1 VEIMPPVPAH
11 RGLDVLV
18 ERCYAGLD
26 VQAMGREVV
35 RRLRSVISID
45 AAFVATVDPATLLF
59 TSAVSEDPL
68 IEAAPLFLANELD
81 GRDVNRFT
89 DLAVGPVPVRT
100 LDQATRGDRD
110 ASTRHAAIMRPLG
123 LGDELRVALRT
134 RQACWG
140 VMCLHREVGAAG
152 FSRRDRDIVA
162 KIAPHVAEG
171 LRRALLAG
179 QSRYPHPALGHGVVI
194 LDGAGSITSVNDA
207 AERWLAQIP
216 ESDWPGSSQLP
227 LPLLAA
233 AAAAG
238 DGGSGDS
245 PRTPSVRLRTI
256 GGDWLSVH
264 ASRLHGS
271 DDRSTVLVIE
281 EPGPGHIASLI
292 LDGHGVTGAQAKV
305 VALVL
310 RGYSTKQIVKQLA
323 ISQYTVQE
331 HLRAVFDKLGVRS
344 RQELAAALLRPGH

>member
-1 VEIMPPVPAH
+1 MPPQPVQRRVDA
-11 RGLDVLV
+11 LI

-26 VQAMGREVV
+26 DTALRREVAS
-35 RRLRSVISID
+35 RLKALAGVD

-68 IEAAPLFLANELD
+68 IEAAPAFLANELE
-81 GRDVNRFT
+81 GRDVNRFI
-89 DLAVGPVPVRT
+89 DLAAGSDLVRT
-100 LDQATRGDRD
+100 LDQATSGARD
-110 ASTRHAAIMRPLG
+110 SSARHAAIMRPLG

-140 VMCLHREVGAAG
+140 VMCLHRQAGATG
-152 FSRRDRDIVA
+152 FSQRDRDIVA
-162 KIAPHVAEG
+162 RIAPHVAEG

-179 QSRYPHPALGHGVVI
+179 QARDAHPALGHGVVI
-194 LDGAGSITSVNDA
+194 LGASGAVISVNDA

-216 ESDWPGSSQLP
+216 ESDWPSSCQLP

-233 AAAAG
+233 ANYAG
-238 DGGSGDS
+238 TALEH
-245 PRTPSVRLRTI
+245 PAPAVRLRTVR
-256 GGDWLSVH
+256 GDWLSVH
-264 ASRLHGS
+264 ASPLHGVGE
-271 DDRSTVLVIE
+271 RSTVLILE
-281 EPGPGHIASLI
+281 EPGSDELASLI
-292 LDGHGVTGAQAKV
+292 LASHGVTGAQARV

-310 RGYSTKQIVKQLA
+310 QGYSTKQIVGQLT

-344 RQELAAALLRPGH
+344 RQELAATLMRPGH

>member
-1 VEIMPPVPAH
+1 MPPGAAQ
-11 RGLDVLV
+11 RRIDALI

-26 VQAMGREVV
+26 ALPLGREVI
-35 RRLRSVISID
+35 RRLRPVLWVD

-59 TSAVSEDPL
+59 TSAASEDPL

-89 DLAVGPVPVRT
+89 ELAADPVPVRT

-110 ASTRHAAIMRPLG
+110 DSARHAAIMRPLG

-134 RQACWG
+134 RRACWG
-140 VMCLHREVGAAG
+140 VMCLHREAGAAG
-152 FSRRDRDIVA
+152 FSQADRDLVA

-171 LRRALLAG
+171 LRRALLARP
-179 QSRYPHPALGHGVVI
+179 SADPHPALGHGVVI
-194 LDGAGSITSVNDA
+194 LDPAGSVASVNDA
-207 AERWLAQIP
+207 AERWLARIP
-216 ESDWPGSSQLP
+216 ESNWPSSCELP
-227 LPLLAA
+227 VPLLAVA
-233 AAAAG
+233 AAVDTAG
-238 DGGSGDS
+238 TGQG
-245 PRTPSVRLRTI
+245 PPAPTVRLRTI
-256 GGDWLSVH
+256 DGDWLSVH
-264 ASRLHGS
+264 ASRLHGA
-271 DDRSTVLVIE
+271 DDRSTVLVLE
-281 EPGPGHIASLI
+281 EPGPGDVTSLI
-292 LDGHGVTGAQAKV
+292 LDSHGVTGAQAKV

-310 RGYSTKQIVKQLA
+310 RGYSTKQIVNQLA

>member
-1 VEIMPPVPAH
+1 VTPVPAKH
-11 RGLDVLV
+11 RIDALV
-18 ERCYAGLD
+18 EDCYAGLD
-26 VQAMGREVV
+26 ALTLGREVV
-35 RRLRSVISID
+35 RRLRSVLWID

-59 TSAVSEDPL
+59 TSATSEDPL
-68 IEAAPLFLANELD
+68 IEAAPLFLANELG
-81 GRDVNRFT
+81 GRDVNRFI
-89 DLAVGPVPVRT
+89 DLAADPVPVRT

-110 ASTRHAAIMRPLG
+110 ESDRHAAIMRPLG

-140 VMCLHREVGAAG
+140 VMCLHREAGAAG
-152 FSRRDRDIVA
+152 FSQRDCDIIA

-171 LRRALLAG
+171 LRRALLAAHSTG
-179 QSRYPHPALGHGVVI
+179 PRPELGHGVVV
-194 LDGAGSITSVNDA
+194 LDPAGSVTSVNDA

-216 ESDWPGSSQLP
+216 DSDWPSACELP
-227 LPLLAA
+227 VPLLAA

-238 DGGSGDS
+238 SAGTGRGW
-245 PRTPSVRLRTI
+245 PAPTVRLRTI
-256 GGDWLSVH
+256 RGDWLSVH
-264 ASRLHGS
+264 ASQLHGPGGQ
-271 DDRSTVLVIE
+271 STVLVLE
-281 EPGPGHIASLI
+281 EPGPGIVASLI
-292 LDGHGVTGAQAKV
+292 LDSHGVTGAQAKV

-310 RGYSTKQIVKQLA
+310 RGYSTKQIVSQLA